1 VAEAER
7 LLNENKNLLSYIQQ
21 HGSMPRGVREKQVG
35 GAKLLVNDAEERLER
50 VNKKKESF
58 LADSKD
64 QEIQAEEIASVGDVE
79 SSIEQFEVTP
89 DNNTKRFLSIVL
101 LLKLISD
108 SGKYNKTTTKGNDK
122 LDNKLITI
130 LLKATQNSGGK
141 NNGDNNK
148 DSVNNNK
155 MKAKL
160 ITILLKATRNLGGKN
175 NGDNN
180 KDSVNNDKM
189 KAKLITILLKA
200 TQNSGGKNNGD
211 NNKDSVNNDKMK
223 AKLITILLKA
233 TRNLG
238 GKNNGDNNK
247 DSVNIVKI
255 FIILK
260 YLLGFESL
268 DVKYKKIVLEK
279 LKKMLEDLGV
289 ENVLL
294 QRINNKPID
303 DAIEFCKRLLK
314 NLKR

>member
-1 VAEAER
+1 
-7 LLNENKNLLSYIQQ
+7 
-21 HGSMPRGVREKQVG
+21 MPRGVREKQVG

-148 DSVNNNK
+148 DSVN
-155 MKAKL
+155 
-160 ITILLKATRNLGGKN
+160 
-175 NGDNN
+175 
-180 KDSVNNDKM
+180 
-189 KAKLITILLKA
+189 
-200 TQNSGGKNNGD
+200 
-211 NNKDSVNNDKMK
+211 
-223 AKLITILLKA
+223 
-233 TRNLG
+233 
-238 GKNNGDNNK
+238 
-247 DSVNIVKI
+247 IVKI

>member
-1 VAEAER
+1 
-7 LLNENKNLLSYIQQ
+7 
-21 HGSMPRGVREKQVG
+21 MPRGVREKQVG

-180 KDSVNNDKM
+180 KDSVN
-189 KAKLITILLKA
+189 
-200 TQNSGGKNNGD
+200 
-211 NNKDSVNNDKMK
+211 
-223 AKLITILLKA
+223 
-233 TRNLG
+233 
-238 GKNNGDNNK
+238 
-247 DSVNIVKI
+247 IVKI